1 MRSVRSFALGGLI
14 AALAAAPSVGA
25 QSAESTSGEQATL
38 AQAGSPLLPSVQ
50 AWIALPA
57 APGHERFATDRIQ
70 AADAGWTRDA
80 MGNLVKTRGTGSPVR
95 VVACGLDA
103 PAYVVSEIRDDGYLR
118 VQMDGNGPRRPLWDQ
133 FNEGQRVLIM
143 TGNRATPGTVA
154 MVPGVFGVRST
165 HLWRGR
171 SPHDGPTT
179 IEDLWLD
186 VGARGKADV
195 AKMGIQLLDPVF
207 RDLVPWRV
215 GDAAVGPDAAARS
228 GCAAVAAAS
237 HGMPAN
243 GTTLFVISTQ
253 SAFSYSGLLGVVARR
268 ADVDSLW
275 LIGTLT
281 GAAVDTEPGLRA
293 GALRLALPAAV
304 RVGGSFAIAPDVRD
318 ANTLVEAVDAP
329 AIAALFAATALV
341 AGVPTPTT
349 PVVPAA
355 APAVRPEPRDSLTP
369 YADLLARLTDRYA
382 VSGHEAPVRELIS
395 SELPAWARP
404 LAVVDTA
411 GDLYV
416 AVGPDRDTVVI
427 VAHTDEVGFD
437 VVRIE
442 PDGRVALRTRGG
454 FIPTLFQGQP
464 ALLHRDGEAQ
474 GSVSRRDCV
483 ATSASAIRGVFEIP
497 ESSPA
502 PAGRGGRGAGRGGR
516 GGAPSAHAWFGPD
529 PAALGVKP
537 GMTVTGYKCAT
548 RLGQY
553 RFSARAIDDR
563 AGDTALLFAMKALDP
578 KQLDHKVIFAFS
590 TREEIGLEGAAAL
603 AAEFGVSVQRV
614 LAVDTFVSSDS
625 PIETSRFADTP
636 IGRGPVAR
644 MLDNSSV
651 TPPEEFARLIRI
663 AERHHIPLQWGT
675 TNGGNDGSEFVRFGV
690 PDVPIGWPLRYSH
703 SPAEVID
710 LRDVRALSEL
720 VRAMAEA
727 PTNRSPVRR

>member
-1 MRSVRSFALGGLI
+1 MTRWVCS
-14 AALAAAPSVGA
+14 LAAAAAFTATTAATPTAGA
-25 QSAESTSGEQATL
+25 QSAQDAVTT
-38 AQAGSPLLPSVQ
+38 VQ
-50 AWIALPA
+50 SWIRLPA

-70 AADAGWTRDA
+70 AADPGWTRDA
-80 MGNLVKTRGTGSPVR
+80 LGNLVKTRGTGRPVR

-143 TGNRATPGTVA
+143 TANRATPGKVT

-179 IEDLWLD
+179 IEDLWID
-186 VGARGKADV
+186 VGARSRTDV
-195 AKMGIQLLDPVF
+195 EKMGIQMLDPVF
-207 RDLVPWRV
+207 RDLVPWQV
-215 GDAAVGPDAAARS
+215 GGEAVGPEAGARA
-228 GCAAVAAAS
+228 GCAAGAAAAA
-237 HGMPAN
+237 GTPKT
-243 GTTLFVISTQ
+243 GTTVFVISAQ
-253 SAFSYSGLLGVVARR
+253 SAFSYAGLLGVLARTPV
-268 ADVDSLW
+268 VDSVW
-275 LIGTLT
+275 FIGALG
-281 GAAVDTEPGLRA
+281 GAVVDSEA
-293 GALRLALPAAV
+293 GINGSGLRLALPAAV
-304 RVGGSFAIAPDVRD
+304 HVGAAAALAPDVEN
-318 ANTLVEAVDAP
+318 ANTLVERVGPQALT
-329 AIAALFAATALV
+329 ALFSTTAWA
-341 AGVPTPTT
+341 AGVATPAKLVT
-349 PVVPAA
+349 PNATLPLAA
-355 APAVRPEPRDSLTP
+355 ERRDSLTP

-382 VSGHEAPVRELIS
+382 VSGHEAPVRDMIA
-395 SELPAWARP
+395 SELPTWAKR
-404 LAVVDTA
+404 LAVTDTA

-437 VVRIE
+437 VQSIE

-464 ALLHRDGEAQ
+464 ALLHRDGDDQ
-474 GSVSRRDCV
+474 GSVSTRDCV

-497 ESSPA
+497 HESAA
-502 PAGRGGRGAGRGGR
+502 PSGRGGRGR
-516 GGAPSAHAWFGPD
+516 GGAPSAYAWFGPD
-529 PAALGVKP
+529 PAALGIKP

-553 RFSARAIDDR
+553 RFSARSIDDR
-563 AGDTALLFAMKALDP
+563 AGDASLLFAMKMLDP
-578 KQLDHKVIFAFS
+578 KKLDHKVIFAFS

-603 AAEFGVSVQRV
+603 AAEFGISVQRV

-636 IGRGPVAR
+636 IGDGAVAR

-651 TPPEEFARLIRI
+651 TPPEEFARLVRI
-663 AERHHIPLQWGT
+663 ANANHIPLQWGT

-710 LRDVRALSEL
+710 LRDIRSLSNL
-720 VRAMAEA
+720 VRAMAVA
-727 PTNRSPVRR
+727 PTK